1 MSDKPNKFNLS
12 VVKVI
17 LYDCGPRHFHTG
29 PRSQVSR
36 GSSFRQVWNLLPL
49 WCLGGGQIHDE
60 LLGDVRL
67 QIGTLAEVCF
77 FRDQWLW
84 WNMGKIWENSPIT
97 WEIMVE
103 TMRFWDTLCSDK
115 AVRVTG
121 YIAWSQGTTRIFLL
135 GGYQPPKLGATLGM
149 GMGVS
154 APAGSQY
161 VCQISRGS
169 RCIIQAG
176 IMTIKQ
182 HHKRCGKSWRF
193 RIH

>member
-77 FRDQWLW
+77 FQGSVVMVKHGE
-84 WNMGKIWENSPIT
+84 NMGEFSHNMGNYGWNHEILGYPVFRQSRKGYGLHCLKPGHHPHFFVGRISTSKIGCHSWDGDGCLSAGGIT
-97 WEIMVE
+97 VCLPNQPGESKNH
-103 TMRFWDTLCSDK
+103 T
-115 AVRVTG
+115 
-121 YIAWSQGTTRIFLL
+121 
-135 GGYQPPKLGATLGM
+135 GGYHDNQTT
-149 GMGVS
+149 S
-154 APAGSQY
+154 
-161 VCQISRGS
+161 
-169 RCIIQAG
+169 
-176 IMTIKQ
+176 
-182 HHKRCGKSWRF
+182 
-193 RIH
+193 